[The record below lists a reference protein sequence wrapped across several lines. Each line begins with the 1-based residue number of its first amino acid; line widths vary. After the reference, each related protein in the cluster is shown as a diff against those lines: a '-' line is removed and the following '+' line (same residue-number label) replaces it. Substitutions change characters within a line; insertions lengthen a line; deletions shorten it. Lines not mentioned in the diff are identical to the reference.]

1 MCIAV
6 IFVATTPKSKLK
18 KLFENAIRESGL
30 RLKVVERTGRTLK
43 SQLQTSNPFRE
54 DNCRRNDCFICTT
67 GGKGNCTTEGITYRI
82 NCQSDEECTRKNVY
96 KGETSS
102 NGYTRGGE
110 HIKNLASRKV
120 DQSPLWRH
128 CVEQHRGEMQS
139 FQMSVTGSYR
149 NDAMLR
155 QISEAV
161 QINNTDVDLIMNDRA
176 EWNMTR
182 LPRTV
187 ISTA

>member
-1 MCIAV
+1 MKRW
-6 IFVATTPKSKLK
+6 PL
-18 KLFENAIRESGL
+18 NAWPSLSLEDYLLLS
-30 RLKVVERTGRTLK
+30 VVK
-43 SQLQTSNPFRE
+43 
-54 DNCRRNDCFICTT
+54 CFICST
-67 GGKGNCTTEGITYRI
+67 GGKGNCTMESITYCI
-82 NCQSDEECTRKNVY
+82 KCQDENCTTKNVY

-102 NGYTRGGE
+102 NGYTRGSE
-110 HIKNLASRKV
+110 HMANLISRNV
-120 DQSPLWRH
+120 DRSPLWRH

-155 QISEAV
+155 QIAEAV
-161 QINNTDVDLIMNDRA
+161 QINNTDIGTIMNDRA

-182 LPRTV
+182 IPRTV